1 MPRPETLNALLGDI
15 AKSQTR
21 DIQTCRHCGD
31 VTTLAR
37 VTDRCDR
44 CDRRVDESSSV
55 IYHLPTSSQREP
67 DPPRNGWVFSFP
79 ESAKGRAPSLCSLCS
94 LRIDGGRLTSEPGA
108 LEVEQRGQRGGI
120 AEHERARNE
129 RESSARAAG
138 SRPTGLL
145 EIFAK
150 LKEEKYLKIQ
160 RQIRLPRPSAATPK
174 TASLCALRC
183 IFGCIFPCIL
193 NLPPPPPEIR
203 GKTTAST
210 RHHPRASSLRS
221 GVVSGFYGGFGI

>member
-67 DPPRNGWVFSFP
+67 DPPRPGWVFCSP

-94 LRIDGGRLTSEPGA
+94 LRIDGGGSPLSLEPWRLSRGGKEGGDSRARTSE
-108 LEVEQRGQRGGI
+108 
-120 AEHERARNE
+120 ERARE
-129 RESSARAAG
+129 FRSRRRLQTHRTTRDFRETQR
-138 SRPTGLL
+138 R
-145 EIFAK
+145 EI
-150 LKEEKYLKIQ
+150 
-160 RQIRLPRPSAATPK
+160 
-174 TASLCALRC
+174 
-183 IFGCIFPCIL
+183 
-193 NLPPPPPEIR
+193 PENPE
-203 GKTTAST
+203 TNQA
-210 RHHPRASSLRS
+210 P
-221 GVVSGFYGGFGI
+221 